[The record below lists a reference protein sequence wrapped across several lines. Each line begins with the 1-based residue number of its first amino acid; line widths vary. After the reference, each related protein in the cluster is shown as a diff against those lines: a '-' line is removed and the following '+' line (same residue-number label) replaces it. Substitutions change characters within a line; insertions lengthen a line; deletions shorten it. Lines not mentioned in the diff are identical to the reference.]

1 MYYDRRE
8 VAQSA
13 PRLTRLRTRRM
24 AGFHARELCLQQPR
38 RRVWQTPIVATPRL
52 KHQLITG

>member
-1 MYYDRRE
+1 M
-8 VAQSA
+8 AQSA